1 MKSHNPQ
8 HAITLNAVLRY
19 VSDAFRS
26 LFQSS
31 HNRDFKRL
39 KDFITS

>member
-8 HAITLNAVLRY
+8 HAITFNLVLKF

-26 LFQSS
+26 LFQSN

-39 KDFITS
+39 KDFIAS

>member
-1 MKSHNPQ
+1 MKSHNPH
-8 HAITLNAVLRY
+8 HAISLNVVLKL

-31 HNRDFKRL
+31 NNRDFKRL
-39 KDFITS
+39 KDFIAS